1 MATTTLNTRIA
12 LKYDTL
18 TNWNASEFILKKG
31 EVAMCSLANSET
43 AEQSTPPAVLLKVGD
58 GDHKFRELPW
68 ASGLAADVYGWA
80 KAATKPSYTP
90 GEVGA
95 DSAGSAASALAS
107 AKAYTDQKIGAL
119 PAQAEYTLETGGTDG
134 SLVLK
139 KDGVAVGD
147 AAVVKGWATL
157 LAKAQ
162 KGVDDAAA
170 AAAAAQAA
178 QSTAD
183 GKYSKP
189 AGGIPKTDL
198 AEAVQTSLGKADT
211 ALQNHQT
218 VTLES
223 GTNNGTVKITVN
235 GTATDNV
242 AVKGLKSAAYTESSA
257 YATAAQGT
265 KADNAMPKAG
275 GAFTGAVTVQAPTA
289 EMNPATKQYVDTAIN
304 AVKQFEYQV
313 VTELPTAAQAT
324 MGKIYLKAHSHN
336 PSDGQPDSYD
346 EFITVQSGSTYKWER
361 IGNTDINLSEYVPI
375 TRKINKKA
383 LSSDITL
390 YPTDVGVTEAAF
402 PGLNKTGT
410 VTGVKINETTK
421 NPSSGVVDLGTV
433 LTDESKF
440 ATAAQGI
447 KADNAMPK
455 SGDTFTGPVSSKSY
469 YKSENE
475 DLRTSTTLSHIAVKV
490 DNGRTNSHTAYMN
503 GQINIKS
510 ASSSSEKT
518 IKIPDKAGTIALTSD
533 IHDGTLTIQ
542 KNGETVGTFTA
553 NQSSSVTANITVPTK
568 ASDVNAMPTSGGTFT
583 GNISVPKTITFTD
596 TTNPFIKMTTGGT
609 DFYFQSTSGQFGL
622 GPTWDKATHWDSNG
636 NVTFPTV
643 PKVGSSSLALK
654 TDLSGKQ
661 DKLTAGSNISIS
673 GNTISATV
681 PTVNNGKL
689 TIQKNGTDV
698 ATFTANQSTNATANI
713 TVPVKVSELTN
724 DSGFT
729 TNNGTVTQVKING
742 ATKSPNS
749 AGLVDLGTGFA
760 KTADLPIKSA
770 SLSGTTLYLTL

>member
-18 TNWNASEFILKKG
+18 TNWNAAEFILKKG
-31 EVAMCSLANSET
+31 EVAICALANSET

-58 GDHKFRELPW
+58 GVHKFRELPW

-90 GEVGA
+90 SEVGA

-107 AKAYTDQKIGAL
+107 AKAYTDQQIGAL
-119 PAQAEYTLETGGTDG
+119 PSQAEYTLETGAADG

-147 AAVVKGWATL
+147 DAVVKGWATL

-170 AAAAAQAA
+170 AAVAAQAA

-198 AEAVQTSLGKADT
+198 AQAVQTSLGKADT
-211 ALQNHQT
+211 ALQSHQK

-361 IGNTDINLSEYVPI
+361 IGNTDIDLSGYVPT
-375 TRKINKKA
+375 TRKINNKA
-383 LSSDITL
+383 LSSDINL
-390 YPTDVGVTEAAF
+390 GASDVGVTEAAF

-410 VTGVKINETTK
+410 VTAVKMNGTTK
-421 NPSSGVVDLGTV
+421 NPASGVVDLGTV
-433 LTDESKF
+433 I
-440 ATAAQGI
+440 TAHQ
-447 KADNAMPK
+447 
-455 SGDTFTGPVSSKSY
+455 
-469 YKSENE
+469 
-475 DLRTSTTLSHIAVKV
+475 
-490 DNGRTNSHTAYMN
+490 
-503 GQINIKS
+503 
-510 ASSSSEKT
+510 
-518 IKIPDKAGTIALTSD
+518 D
-533 IHDGTLTIQ
+533 I
-542 KNGETVGTFTA
+542 
-553 NQSSSVTANITVPTK
+553 
-568 ASDVNAMPTSGGTFT
+568 
-583 GNISVPKTITFTD
+583 
-596 TTNPFIKMTTGGT
+596 
-609 DFYFQSTSGQFGL
+609 
-622 GPTWDKATHWDSNG
+622 
-636 NVTFPTV
+636 
-643 PKVGSSSLALK
+643 
-654 TDLSGKQ
+654 SGKQ
-661 DKLTAGSNISIS
+661 DKLTADQLSAVNSGITADKVSTYDGYATTIAGKQDKLSTAQLGAVNSGITAAKVGTYDGYASKISTLESKPGLDKVGTVTNVSAGVGLKVTGTATVAPKVEIDDS
-673 GNTISATV
+673 VVFVFDCGSATV
-681 PTVNNGKL
+681 
-689 TIQKNGTDV
+689 
-698 ATFTANQSTNATANI
+698 NI
-713 TVPVKVSELTN
+713 
-724 DSGFT
+724 D
-729 TNNGTVTQVKING
+729 
-742 ATKSPNS
+742 
-749 AGLVDLGTGFA
+749 
-760 KTADLPIKSA
+760 
-770 SLSGTTLYLTL
+770 

>member
-31 EVAMCSLANSET
+31 EVAICSLANSET

-58 GDHKFRELPW
+58 GVHKFRELPW

-90 GEVGA
+90 SEVGA

-107 AKAYTDQKIGAL
+107 AKAYTDQQIGAL
-119 PAQAEYTLETGGTDG
+119 PSQAEYTLETGAADG

-147 AAVVKGWATL
+147 DAVVKGWATL

-198 AEAVQTSLGKADT
+198 AQAVQTSLGKADT
-211 ALQNHQT
+211 ALQSHQT

-361 IGNTDINLSEYVPI
+361 IGNTDIDLSGYVPT
-375 TRKINKKA
+375 TRKINNKA
-383 LSSDITL
+383 LSSDINL
-390 YPTDVGVTEAAF
+390 GASDVGVTEAAF

-410 VTGVKINETTK
+410 VTAVKMNGTTK
-421 NPSSGVVDLGTV
+421 NPASGVVDLGTV
-433 LTDESKF
+433 I
-440 ATAAQGI
+440 TAHQ
-447 KADNAMPK
+447 
-455 SGDTFTGPVSSKSY
+455 
-469 YKSENE
+469 
-475 DLRTSTTLSHIAVKV
+475 
-490 DNGRTNSHTAYMN
+490 
-503 GQINIKS
+503 
-510 ASSSSEKT
+510 
-518 IKIPDKAGTIALTSD
+518 D
-533 IHDGTLTIQ
+533 I
-542 KNGETVGTFTA
+542 
-553 NQSSSVTANITVPTK
+553 
-568 ASDVNAMPTSGGTFT
+568 
-583 GNISVPKTITFTD
+583 
-596 TTNPFIKMTTGGT
+596 
-609 DFYFQSTSGQFGL
+609 
-622 GPTWDKATHWDSNG
+622 
-636 NVTFPTV
+636 
-643 PKVGSSSLALK
+643 
-654 TDLSGKQ
+654 SGKQ
-661 DKLTAGSNISIS
+661 DKLTTDQLNAVNSGITAAKVSTYDGYATGKQDKLSTAQLNAVNSGITSGKVTTYDGYASKISTLESKPGLDKVGTVTSVSAGVGLKITGTAGVAPKVEIDEATVFVFDC
-673 GNTISATV
+673 GSATV
-681 PTVNNGKL
+681 
-689 TIQKNGTDV
+689 
-698 ATFTANQSTNATANI
+698 NI
-713 TVPVKVSELTN
+713 
-724 DSGFT
+724 G
-729 TNNGTVTQVKING
+729 
-742 ATKSPNS
+742 
-749 AGLVDLGTGFA
+749 
-760 KTADLPIKSA
+760 
-770 SLSGTTLYLTL
+770 

>member
-18 TNWNASEFILKKG
+18 TNWNAAEFILKKG
-31 EVAMCSLANSET
+31 EVAICSLANSET

-58 GDHKFRELPW
+58 GVHKFRELPW

-107 AKAYTDQKIGAL
+107 AKAYTDQQIGAL
-119 PAQAEYTLETGGTDG
+119 PAQAEYTLETGAADG

-361 IGNTDINLSEYVPI
+361 IGNTDIDLSGYVPT
-375 TRKINKKA
+375 TRKINNKA
-383 LSSDITL
+383 LSSDINL
-390 YPTDVGVTEAAF
+390 GASDVGVTEAAF

-410 VTGVKINETTK
+410 VTAIKMNGTTK
-421 NPSSGVVDLGTV
+421 NPASGVVDLGTV
-433 LTDESKF
+433 I
-440 ATAAQGI
+440 TAHQ
-447 KADNAMPK
+447 
-455 SGDTFTGPVSSKSY
+455 
-469 YKSENE
+469 
-475 DLRTSTTLSHIAVKV
+475 
-490 DNGRTNSHTAYMN
+490 
-503 GQINIKS
+503 
-510 ASSSSEKT
+510 
-518 IKIPDKAGTIALTSD
+518 D
-533 IHDGTLTIQ
+533 I
-542 KNGETVGTFTA
+542 
-553 NQSSSVTANITVPTK
+553 
-568 ASDVNAMPTSGGTFT
+568 
-583 GNISVPKTITFTD
+583 
-596 TTNPFIKMTTGGT
+596 
-609 DFYFQSTSGQFGL
+609 
-622 GPTWDKATHWDSNG
+622 
-636 NVTFPTV
+636 
-643 PKVGSSSLALK
+643 
-654 TDLSGKQ
+654 SGKQ
-661 DKLTAGSNISIS
+661 DKLTAEQLNAVNS
-673 GNTISATV
+673 GITEAKVSTYDGYATTIAGKQDKLSTAQLGAVNSGITAAKVGTYDGYADKITALEGKPGLDKVGTVTNVSAGVGLKVTGTATVAPKVEIDDSVVFVFDCGSATV
-681 PTVNNGKL
+681 
-689 TIQKNGTDV
+689 
-698 ATFTANQSTNATANI
+698 NI
-713 TVPVKVSELTN
+713 
-724 DSGFT
+724 D
-729 TNNGTVTQVKING
+729 
-742 ATKSPNS
+742 
-749 AGLVDLGTGFA
+749 
-760 KTADLPIKSA
+760 
-770 SLSGTTLYLTL
+770 

>member
-31 EVAMCSLANSET
+31 EVAICSLANSET

-80 KAATKPSYTP
+80 KAPTKPSYTP
-90 GEVGA
+90 SEVGA
-95 DSAGSAASALAS
+95 DASGSAADALDK
-107 AKAYTDQKIGAL
+107 AKKYTDEKIAAI
-119 PAQAEYTLETGGTDG
+119 PKAAEYTLETGSADG

-178 QSTAD
+178 QSTAE
-183 GKYSKP
+183 GRYLKP
-189 AGGIPKTDL
+189 EGGIPKTDL
-198 AEAVQTSLGKADT
+198 AQAVQTSLGKADT

-324 MGKIYLKAHSHN
+324 MGKIYLVAHSHN

-361 IGNTDINLSEYVPI
+361 IGNTDIDLSGYVPT
-375 TRKINKKA
+375 TRKINNKA
-383 LSSDITL
+383 LSSDINL
-390 YPTDVGVTEAAF
+390 GASDVGVTEAAF
-402 PGLNKTGT
+402 PGLKKTGT
-410 VTGVKINETTK
+410 ITGITMNGASKGT
-421 NPSSGVVDLGTV
+421 SGVVDLGTV
-433 LTDESKF
+433 I
-440 ATAAQGI
+440 TAHQ
-447 KADNAMPK
+447 
-455 SGDTFTGPVSSKSY
+455 
-469 YKSENE
+469 
-475 DLRTSTTLSHIAVKV
+475 
-490 DNGRTNSHTAYMN
+490 
-503 GQINIKS
+503 
-510 ASSSSEKT
+510 
-518 IKIPDKAGTIALTSD
+518 D
-533 IHDGTLTIQ
+533 I
-542 KNGETVGTFTA
+542 
-553 NQSSSVTANITVPTK
+553 
-568 ASDVNAMPTSGGTFT
+568 
-583 GNISVPKTITFTD
+583 
-596 TTNPFIKMTTGGT
+596 
-609 DFYFQSTSGQFGL
+609 
-622 GPTWDKATHWDSNG
+622 
-636 NVTFPTV
+636 
-643 PKVGSSSLALK
+643 
-654 TDLSGKQ
+654 SGKQ
-661 DKLTAGSNISIS
+661 DKLTAEQLNAVNS
-673 GNTISATV
+673 GITEAKVGTYDGYATTIAGKQDKLSTAQLGAVNSGITAAKVSTYDGYAGKITALEGKPGLDKVGTVTSVSAGVGLKITGTASVTPKVEIDEATVFVFDCGSATV
-681 PTVNNGKL
+681 
-689 TIQKNGTDV
+689 
-698 ATFTANQSTNATANI
+698 NI
-713 TVPVKVSELTN
+713 
-724 DSGFT
+724 G
-729 TNNGTVTQVKING
+729 
-742 ATKSPNS
+742 
-749 AGLVDLGTGFA
+749 
-760 KTADLPIKSA
+760 
-770 SLSGTTLYLTL
+770 

>member
-18 TNWNASEFILKKG
+18 TNWNAAEFILKKG
-31 EVAMCSLANSET
+31 EVAICSLANSET

-58 GDHKFRELPW
+58 GVHKFRELPW

-80 KAATKPSYTP
+80 KAATKPTYTAN
-90 GEVGA
+90 EVGA

-107 AKAYTDQKIGAL
+107 AKAYTDQQIGAL
-119 PAQAEYTLETGGTDG
+119 PAQAEYTLETGDTDG

-189 AGGIPKTDL
+189 DGGIPKTDL
-198 AEAVQTSLGKADT
+198 AQAVQTSLGKADT

-242 AVKGLKSAAYTESSA
+242 AVKGLKSAAYTDSSA

-289 EMNPATKQYVDTAIN
+289 EMHPATKQYVDTAIN

-324 MGKIYLKAHSHN
+324 MGKIYLKAHLHN

-346 EFITVQSGSTYKWER
+346 EFITVHSGSTYKWER
-361 IGNTDINLSEYVPI
+361 IGNTDIDLSGYVPT
-375 TRKINKKA
+375 TRKINNKA
-383 LSSDITL
+383 LSSDINL
-390 YPTDVGVTEAAF
+390 SAADVGVTEAAF

-410 VTGVKINETTK
+410 VTAVKMNGTTK
-421 NPSSGVVDLGTV
+421 NPASGVVDLGTV
-433 LTDESKF
+433 I
-440 ATAAQGI
+440 TAHQ
-447 KADNAMPK
+447 
-455 SGDTFTGPVSSKSY
+455 
-469 YKSENE
+469 
-475 DLRTSTTLSHIAVKV
+475 
-490 DNGRTNSHTAYMN
+490 
-503 GQINIKS
+503 
-510 ASSSSEKT
+510 
-518 IKIPDKAGTIALTSD
+518 D
-533 IHDGTLTIQ
+533 I
-542 KNGETVGTFTA
+542 
-553 NQSSSVTANITVPTK
+553 
-568 ASDVNAMPTSGGTFT
+568 
-583 GNISVPKTITFTD
+583 
-596 TTNPFIKMTTGGT
+596 
-609 DFYFQSTSGQFGL
+609 
-622 GPTWDKATHWDSNG
+622 
-636 NVTFPTV
+636 
-643 PKVGSSSLALK
+643 
-654 TDLSGKQ
+654 SGKQ
-661 DKLTAGSNISIS
+661 DKLTTDQLSAVNSGITEVKVSTYDGYATTIAGKQDKLSTAQLSAVNS
-673 GNTISATV
+673 GITSGKVTTYDGYASKITALEGKPGLDKVGTVTNVSAGVGLKVTGTATVAPKVEIDDSVVFVFDCGSATV
-681 PTVNNGKL
+681 
-689 TIQKNGTDV
+689 
-698 ATFTANQSTNATANI
+698 NI
-713 TVPVKVSELTN
+713 
-724 DSGFT
+724 D
-729 TNNGTVTQVKING
+729 
-742 ATKSPNS
+742 
-749 AGLVDLGTGFA
+749 
-760 KTADLPIKSA
+760 
-770 SLSGTTLYLTL
+770 

>member
-18 TNWNASEFILKKG
+18 TNWNAAEFILKKG
-31 EVAMCSLANSET
+31 EVAICSLANSET

-58 GDHKFRELPW
+58 GVHKFRELPW

-198 AEAVQTSLGKADT
+198 AAAVQTSLGKADT
-211 ALQNHQT
+211 ALQSHQT

-235 GTATDNV
+235 GKATDNV

-361 IGNTDINLSEYVPI
+361 IGNTDIDLSGYVPT
-375 TRKINKKA
+375 TRKINNKV
-383 LSSDITL
+383 LSSDINL
-390 YPTDVGVTEAAF
+390 GASDVGVTEAAF

-410 VTGVKINETTK
+410 VTAVKMNGTTK
-421 NPSSGVVDLGTV
+421 NPASGVVDLGTV
-433 LTDESKF
+433 I
-440 ATAAQGI
+440 TAHQ
-447 KADNAMPK
+447 
-455 SGDTFTGPVSSKSY
+455 
-469 YKSENE
+469 
-475 DLRTSTTLSHIAVKV
+475 
-490 DNGRTNSHTAYMN
+490 
-503 GQINIKS
+503 
-510 ASSSSEKT
+510 
-518 IKIPDKAGTIALTSD
+518 D
-533 IHDGTLTIQ
+533 I
-542 KNGETVGTFTA
+542 
-553 NQSSSVTANITVPTK
+553 
-568 ASDVNAMPTSGGTFT
+568 
-583 GNISVPKTITFTD
+583 
-596 TTNPFIKMTTGGT
+596 
-609 DFYFQSTSGQFGL
+609 
-622 GPTWDKATHWDSNG
+622 
-636 NVTFPTV
+636 
-643 PKVGSSSLALK
+643 
-654 TDLSGKQ
+654 SGKQ
-661 DKLTAGSNISIS
+661 DKLTTDQLNAVNSGITEAKVSTYDGYATTIAGKQDKLTTAQQNAVNSGITSGKVTTYDGYASKISTLESKPGLDKVGTVTNVSAGVGLKVTGTASVSPKVEIDNS
-673 GNTISATV
+673 VVFVFDCGSATV
-681 PTVNNGKL
+681 
-689 TIQKNGTDV
+689 
-698 ATFTANQSTNATANI
+698 NI
-713 TVPVKVSELTN
+713 
-724 DSGFT
+724 D
-729 TNNGTVTQVKING
+729 
-742 ATKSPNS
+742 
-749 AGLVDLGTGFA
+749 
-760 KTADLPIKSA
+760 
-770 SLSGTTLYLTL
+770 

>member
-18 TNWNASEFILKKG
+18 TNWNAAEFILKKG
-31 EVAMCSLANSET
+31 EVAICSLANSET

-58 GDHKFRELPW
+58 GVHKFRELPW

-107 AKAYTDQKIGAL
+107 AKAYTDQQIGAL
-119 PAQAEYTLETGGTDG
+119 PAQAEYTLETGDTDG

-324 MGKIYLKAHSHN
+324 MGKIYLVAHSHN

-361 IGNTDINLSEYVPI
+361 IGNTDIDLSGYVPT

-390 YPTDVGVTEAAF
+390 YPTDVGVTEEAF

-410 VTGVKINETTK
+410 VTAVTINGETK
-421 NPSSGVVDLGTV
+421 NPASGVVDLGTF
-433 LTDESKF
+433 LT
-440 ATAAQGI
+440 AQ
-447 KADNAMPK
+447 
-455 SGDTFTGPVSSKSY
+455 
-469 YKSENE
+469 
-475 DLRTSTTLSHIAVKV
+475 
-490 DNGRTNSHTAYMN
+490 
-503 GQINIKS
+503 
-510 ASSSSEKT
+510 
-518 IKIPDKAGTIALTSD
+518 D
-533 IHDGTLTIQ
+533 IT
-542 KNGETVGTFTA
+542 
-553 NQSSSVTANITVPTK
+553 
-568 ASDVNAMPTSGGTFT
+568 
-583 GNISVPKTITFTD
+583 
-596 TTNPFIKMTTGGT
+596 
-609 DFYFQSTSGQFGL
+609 
-622 GPTWDKATHWDSNG
+622 
-636 NVTFPTV
+636 
-643 PKVGSSSLALK
+643 
-654 TDLSGKQ
+654 GKQ
-661 DKLTAGSNISIS
+661 DKLNDTQLAAVNSGITATKVGTYDGYATTIAGKQDKLSTTQLGAVNS
-673 GNTISATV
+673 GITAAKVGTYDGYADKITALEGKPGLDKVGTVTNVSAGVGLKVTGTATVAPKVEIDDSVVFVFDCGSATV
-681 PTVNNGKL
+681 
-689 TIQKNGTDV
+689 
-698 ATFTANQSTNATANI
+698 NI
-713 TVPVKVSELTN
+713 
-724 DSGFT
+724 D
-729 TNNGTVTQVKING
+729 
-742 ATKSPNS
+742 
-749 AGLVDLGTGFA
+749 
-760 KTADLPIKSA
+760 
-770 SLSGTTLYLTL
+770 

>member
-18 TNWNASEFILKKG
+18 TNWNAAEFILKKG
-31 EVAMCSLANSET
+31 EVAICSLANSET

-58 GDHKFRELPW
+58 GVHKFRELPW

-107 AKAYTDQKIGAL
+107 AKAYTDQQIGAL
-119 PAQAEYTLETGGTDG
+119 PAQAEYTLETGDTDG

-346 EFITVQSGSTYKWER
+346 EFITVHSGSTYKWER
-361 IGNTDINLSEYVPI
+361 IGNTDIDLSGYVPT
-375 TRKINKKA
+375 TRKINNKA
-383 LSSDITL
+383 LSSDINL
-390 YPTDVGVTEAAF
+390 GASDVGVTEAAF

-410 VTGVKINETTK
+410 VTAVKMNGTTK
-421 NPSSGVVDLGTV
+421 NPASGVVDLGTV
-433 LTDESKF
+433 I
-440 ATAAQGI
+440 TAHQ
-447 KADNAMPK
+447 
-455 SGDTFTGPVSSKSY
+455 
-469 YKSENE
+469 
-475 DLRTSTTLSHIAVKV
+475 
-490 DNGRTNSHTAYMN
+490 
-503 GQINIKS
+503 
-510 ASSSSEKT
+510 
-518 IKIPDKAGTIALTSD
+518 D
-533 IHDGTLTIQ
+533 I
-542 KNGETVGTFTA
+542 
-553 NQSSSVTANITVPTK
+553 
-568 ASDVNAMPTSGGTFT
+568 
-583 GNISVPKTITFTD
+583 
-596 TTNPFIKMTTGGT
+596 
-609 DFYFQSTSGQFGL
+609 
-622 GPTWDKATHWDSNG
+622 
-636 NVTFPTV
+636 
-643 PKVGSSSLALK
+643 
-654 TDLSGKQ
+654 SGKQ
-661 DKLTAGSNISIS
+661 DKLTTDQLSAVNSGITEAKVSTYDGYATSKQDKLSTTQLGAVNSGITAAKVGTYDGYADKITALEGKPGLDKVGTVTNVSAGVGLKVTGTATVAPKVEIDDSVVFVFDC
-673 GNTISATV
+673 GSATV
-681 PTVNNGKL
+681 
-689 TIQKNGTDV
+689 
-698 ATFTANQSTNATANI
+698 NI
-713 TVPVKVSELTN
+713 
-724 DSGFT
+724 D
-729 TNNGTVTQVKING
+729 
-742 ATKSPNS
+742 
-749 AGLVDLGTGFA
+749 
-760 KTADLPIKSA
+760 
-770 SLSGTTLYLTL
+770 

>member
-31 EVAMCSLANSET
+31 EVAICSLANSET

-58 GDHKFRELPW
+58 GVHKFRELPW

-107 AKAYTDQKIGAL
+107 AKAYTDQQIGAL
-119 PAQAEYTLETGGTDG
+119 PAQAEYTLETGAADG

-198 AEAVQTSLGKADT
+198 AQAVQTSLGKADT

-361 IGNTDINLSEYVPI
+361 IGNTDIDLSGYVPT
-375 TRKINKKA
+375 TRKINNKA
-383 LSSDITL
+383 LSSDINL
-390 YPTDVGVTEAAF
+390 GASDVGVTEAAF

-410 VTGVKINETTK
+410 VTAVKMNGTTK
-421 NPSSGVVDLGTV
+421 NPASGVVDLGTV
-433 LTDESKF
+433 I
-440 ATAAQGI
+440 TAHQ
-447 KADNAMPK
+447 
-455 SGDTFTGPVSSKSY
+455 
-469 YKSENE
+469 
-475 DLRTSTTLSHIAVKV
+475 
-490 DNGRTNSHTAYMN
+490 
-503 GQINIKS
+503 
-510 ASSSSEKT
+510 
-518 IKIPDKAGTIALTSD
+518 D
-533 IHDGTLTIQ
+533 I
-542 KNGETVGTFTA
+542 
-553 NQSSSVTANITVPTK
+553 
-568 ASDVNAMPTSGGTFT
+568 
-583 GNISVPKTITFTD
+583 
-596 TTNPFIKMTTGGT
+596 
-609 DFYFQSTSGQFGL
+609 
-622 GPTWDKATHWDSNG
+622 
-636 NVTFPTV
+636 
-643 PKVGSSSLALK
+643 
-654 TDLSGKQ
+654 SGKQ
-661 DKLTAGSNISIS
+661 DKLTAEQLNAVNS
-673 GNTISATV
+673 GITEAKVSTYDGYATTIAGKQDKLSTAQLNAVNSGITAAKVGTYDGYADKITALEGKPGLDKVGTVTNVSAGVGLKVTGTATVAPKVEIDDSVVFVFDCGSATV
-681 PTVNNGKL
+681 
-689 TIQKNGTDV
+689 
-698 ATFTANQSTNATANI
+698 NI
-713 TVPVKVSELTN
+713 
-724 DSGFT
+724 D
-729 TNNGTVTQVKING
+729 
-742 ATKSPNS
+742 
-749 AGLVDLGTGFA
+749 
-760 KTADLPIKSA
+760 
-770 SLSGTTLYLTL
+770 

>member
-31 EVAMCSLANSET
+31 EVAICSLANSET

-58 GDHKFRELPW
+58 GVHKFRELPW

-80 KAATKPSYTP
+80 KEATKPSYTP

-95 DSAGSAASALAS
+95 DKAGSAATALAD
-107 AKAYTDQKIGAL
+107 AKKYTDQQIGAL
-119 PAQAEYTLETGGTDG
+119 PAQAEYTLETGAADG

-147 AAVVKGWATL
+147 PAVVKGWATL
-157 LAKAQ
+157 LATAQ

-178 QSTAD
+178 QSTAE

-189 AGGIPKTDL
+189 DGGIPKTDL
-198 AEAVQTSLGKADT
+198 AQAVQTSLGKADT
-211 ALQNHQT
+211 ALQSHQT

-289 EMNPATKQYVDTAIN
+289 EMHPATKQYVDTAIN

-361 IGNTDINLSEYVPI
+361 IGNTDIDLSGYVPT
-375 TRKINKKA
+375 TRKINNKA
-383 LSSDITL
+383 LSSDINL
-390 YPTDVGVTEAAF
+390 GASDVGVTEAAF

-410 VTGVKINETTK
+410 VTAVRINGETK
-421 NPSSGVVDLGTV
+421 NPASGVVDLGTF
-433 LTDESKF
+433 LT
-440 ATAAQGI
+440 AQ
-447 KADNAMPK
+447 
-455 SGDTFTGPVSSKSY
+455 
-469 YKSENE
+469 
-475 DLRTSTTLSHIAVKV
+475 
-490 DNGRTNSHTAYMN
+490 
-503 GQINIKS
+503 
-510 ASSSSEKT
+510 
-518 IKIPDKAGTIALTSD
+518 D
-533 IHDGTLTIQ
+533 IT
-542 KNGETVGTFTA
+542 
-553 NQSSSVTANITVPTK
+553 
-568 ASDVNAMPTSGGTFT
+568 
-583 GNISVPKTITFTD
+583 
-596 TTNPFIKMTTGGT
+596 
-609 DFYFQSTSGQFGL
+609 
-622 GPTWDKATHWDSNG
+622 
-636 NVTFPTV
+636 
-643 PKVGSSSLALK
+643 
-654 TDLSGKQ
+654 GKQ
-661 DKLTAGSNISIS
+661 DKLTAEQLNAVNSGITAAKVSTYDGYATTIAGKQDKLSTAQLGAVNSGITSGKVTTYDGYASKISTLESKPGLDKVGTVTSVSAGVGLKVTGTKNVAPVVEIDDS
-673 GNTISATV
+673 VVFVFDCGSATV
-681 PTVNNGKL
+681 
-689 TIQKNGTDV
+689 
-698 ATFTANQSTNATANI
+698 NI
-713 TVPVKVSELTN
+713 
-724 DSGFT
+724 D
-729 TNNGTVTQVKING
+729 
-742 ATKSPNS
+742 
-749 AGLVDLGTGFA
+749 
-760 KTADLPIKSA
+760 
-770 SLSGTTLYLTL
+770 

>member
-12 LKYDTL
+12 LKYDNL
-18 TNWNASEFILKKG
+18 TNWNAAEFILKKG
-31 EVAMCSLANSET
+31 EVAICSLENSET

-58 GDHKFRELPW
+58 GVHKFRELPW

-107 AKAYTDQKIGAL
+107 AKAYTDQQIGAL
-119 PAQAEYTLETGGTDG
+119 PAQAEYTLETGAADG

-147 AAVVKGWATL
+147 DAVVKGWATL

-162 KGVDDAAA
+162 KGIDDAAA

-178 QSTAD
+178 QSTAE

-189 AGGIPKTDL
+189 EGGIPKTDL
-198 AEAVQTSLGKADT
+198 AAAVQTSLGKADT
-211 ALQNHQT
+211 ALQSHQK

-361 IGNTDINLSEYVPI
+361 IGNTDIDLSGYVPT
-375 TRKINKKA
+375 TRKINNKA
-383 LSSDITL
+383 LSSDINL
-390 YPTDVGVTEAAF
+390 GASDVGVTEAAF

-410 VTGVKINETTK
+410 VTAVKMNGTTK
-421 NPSSGVVDLGTV
+421 NPASGVVDLGTV
-433 LTDESKF
+433 I
-440 ATAAQGI
+440 TAHQ
-447 KADNAMPK
+447 
-455 SGDTFTGPVSSKSY
+455 
-469 YKSENE
+469 
-475 DLRTSTTLSHIAVKV
+475 
-490 DNGRTNSHTAYMN
+490 
-503 GQINIKS
+503 
-510 ASSSSEKT
+510 
-518 IKIPDKAGTIALTSD
+518 D
-533 IHDGTLTIQ
+533 I
-542 KNGETVGTFTA
+542 
-553 NQSSSVTANITVPTK
+553 
-568 ASDVNAMPTSGGTFT
+568 
-583 GNISVPKTITFTD
+583 
-596 TTNPFIKMTTGGT
+596 
-609 DFYFQSTSGQFGL
+609 
-622 GPTWDKATHWDSNG
+622 
-636 NVTFPTV
+636 
-643 PKVGSSSLALK
+643 
-654 TDLSGKQ
+654 SGKQ
-661 DKLTAGSNISIS
+661 DKLTADQLSAVNSGITADKVSTYDGYATTIAGKQDKLSTAQLGAVNSGITAAKVGTYDGYASKISTLESKPGLDKVGTVTNVSAGVGLKVTGTATVAPKVEIDDS
-673 GNTISATV
+673 VVFVFDCGSATV
-681 PTVNNGKL
+681 
-689 TIQKNGTDV
+689 
-698 ATFTANQSTNATANI
+698 NI
-713 TVPVKVSELTN
+713 
-724 DSGFT
+724 D
-729 TNNGTVTQVKING
+729 
-742 ATKSPNS
+742 
-749 AGLVDLGTGFA
+749 
-760 KTADLPIKSA
+760 
-770 SLSGTTLYLTL
+770 

>member
-31 EVAMCSLANSET
+31 EVAICSLANSET

-58 GDHKFRELPW
+58 GVHKFRELPW

-107 AKAYTDQKIGAL
+107 AKAYTDQQIGAL
-119 PAQAEYTLETGGTDG
+119 PAQAEYTLETGAADG

-183 GKYSKP
+183 SKYFKP
-189 AGGIPKTDL
+189 EGGIPKTDL
-198 AEAVQTSLGKADT
+198 AQAVQTSLGKADT
-211 ALQNHQT
+211 ALQSHQT

-361 IGNTDINLSEYVPI
+361 IGNTDIDLSGYVPT
-375 TRKINKKA
+375 TRKINNKA
-383 LSSDITL
+383 LSSDINL
-390 YPTDVGVTEAAF
+390 SAADVGVTEAAF

-410 VTGVKINETTK
+410 VTAIKMNGTTK
-421 NPSSGVVDLGTV
+421 NPASGVVDLGTV
-433 LTDESKF
+433 I
-440 ATAAQGI
+440 TAHQ
-447 KADNAMPK
+447 
-455 SGDTFTGPVSSKSY
+455 
-469 YKSENE
+469 
-475 DLRTSTTLSHIAVKV
+475 
-490 DNGRTNSHTAYMN
+490 
-503 GQINIKS
+503 
-510 ASSSSEKT
+510 
-518 IKIPDKAGTIALTSD
+518 D
-533 IHDGTLTIQ
+533 IT
-542 KNGETVGTFTA
+542 
-553 NQSSSVTANITVPTK
+553 
-568 ASDVNAMPTSGGTFT
+568 
-583 GNISVPKTITFTD
+583 
-596 TTNPFIKMTTGGT
+596 
-609 DFYFQSTSGQFGL
+609 
-622 GPTWDKATHWDSNG
+622 
-636 NVTFPTV
+636 
-643 PKVGSSSLALK
+643 
-654 TDLSGKQ
+654 GKQ
-661 DKLTAGSNISIS
+661 DKLNDTQLAAVNSGITEAKVSTYDGYATTIAGKQDKLSTAQLGAVNS
-673 GNTISATV
+673 GITAAKVGTYDGYASKITALEGKPGLDKVGTVTNVSAGVGLKVTGTAAVAPKVEIDDSVVFVFDCGSATV
-681 PTVNNGKL
+681 
-689 TIQKNGTDV
+689 
-698 ATFTANQSTNATANI
+698 NI
-713 TVPVKVSELTN
+713 
-724 DSGFT
+724 D
-729 TNNGTVTQVKING
+729 
-742 ATKSPNS
+742 
-749 AGLVDLGTGFA
+749 
-760 KTADLPIKSA
+760 
-770 SLSGTTLYLTL
+770 

>member
-18 TNWNASEFILKKG
+18 TNWNAAEFILKKG
-31 EVAMCSLANSET
+31 EVAICSLANSET

-58 GDHKFRELPW
+58 GVHKFRELPW

-80 KAATKPSYTP
+80 KAATKPTYTAN
-90 GEVGA
+90 EVGA

-107 AKAYTDQKIGAL
+107 AKAYTDQQIGAL
-119 PAQAEYTLETGGTDG
+119 PAQAEYTLETGDTDG

-211 ALQNHQT
+211 ALQSHQT

-324 MGKIYLKAHSHN
+324 MGKIYLVAHSHN
-336 PSDGQPDSYD
+336 PSDGKPDSYD

-361 IGNTDINLSEYVPI
+361 IGNTDIDLSGYVPT
-375 TRKINKKA
+375 TRKINNKA
-383 LSSDITL
+383 LSSDINL
-390 YPTDVGVTEAAF
+390 GASDVGVTEAAF

-410 VTGVKINETTK
+410 VTAVKMNGTTK
-421 NPSSGVVDLGTV
+421 NPASGVVDLGTV
-433 LTDESKF
+433 I
-440 ATAAQGI
+440 TAHQ
-447 KADNAMPK
+447 
-455 SGDTFTGPVSSKSY
+455 
-469 YKSENE
+469 
-475 DLRTSTTLSHIAVKV
+475 
-490 DNGRTNSHTAYMN
+490 
-503 GQINIKS
+503 
-510 ASSSSEKT
+510 
-518 IKIPDKAGTIALTSD
+518 D
-533 IHDGTLTIQ
+533 I
-542 KNGETVGTFTA
+542 
-553 NQSSSVTANITVPTK
+553 
-568 ASDVNAMPTSGGTFT
+568 
-583 GNISVPKTITFTD
+583 
-596 TTNPFIKMTTGGT
+596 
-609 DFYFQSTSGQFGL
+609 
-622 GPTWDKATHWDSNG
+622 
-636 NVTFPTV
+636 
-643 PKVGSSSLALK
+643 
-654 TDLSGKQ
+654 SGKQ
-661 DKLTAGSNISIS
+661 DKLSDTQLNAVNSGITADKVSTYDGYATTIAGKQDKLSTAQLNAVNS
-673 GNTISATV
+673 GITAAKVGTYDGYADKITALEGKPGLDKVGTVTNVSAGVGLKVTGTATVAPKVEIDDSVVFVFDCGSATV
-681 PTVNNGKL
+681 
-689 TIQKNGTDV
+689 
-698 ATFTANQSTNATANI
+698 NI
-713 TVPVKVSELTN
+713 
-724 DSGFT
+724 D
-729 TNNGTVTQVKING
+729 
-742 ATKSPNS
+742 
-749 AGLVDLGTGFA
+749 
-760 KTADLPIKSA
+760 
-770 SLSGTTLYLTL
+770 

>member
-31 EVAMCSLANSET
+31 EVAICSLANSET

-58 GDHKFRELPW
+58 GVHKFRELPW
-68 ASGLAADVYGWA
+68 ASGLAADVYEWA

-107 AKAYTDQKIGAL
+107 AKAYTDQQIGAL
-119 PAQAEYTLETGGTDG
+119 PSQAEYTLETGAADG

-147 AAVVKGWATL
+147 DAVVKGWATL

-242 AVKGLKSAAYTESSA
+242 AVTGLKSAAYTESSA

-324 MGKIYLKAHSHN
+324 MGKIYLVAHSHN

-361 IGNTDINLSEYVPI
+361 IGNTDIDLSGYVPT
-375 TRKINKKA
+375 TRKVNNKA

-390 YPTDVGVTEAAF
+390 YPSDVGVTEAAF

-410 VTGVKINETTK
+410 VTAVKMNGTTK
-421 NPSSGVVDLGTV
+421 NPASGVVDLGTV
-433 LTDESKF
+433 I
-440 ATAAQGI
+440 TAHQ
-447 KADNAMPK
+447 
-455 SGDTFTGPVSSKSY
+455 
-469 YKSENE
+469 
-475 DLRTSTTLSHIAVKV
+475 
-490 DNGRTNSHTAYMN
+490 
-503 GQINIKS
+503 
-510 ASSSSEKT
+510 
-518 IKIPDKAGTIALTSD
+518 D
-533 IHDGTLTIQ
+533 I
-542 KNGETVGTFTA
+542 
-553 NQSSSVTANITVPTK
+553 
-568 ASDVNAMPTSGGTFT
+568 
-583 GNISVPKTITFTD
+583 
-596 TTNPFIKMTTGGT
+596 
-609 DFYFQSTSGQFGL
+609 
-622 GPTWDKATHWDSNG
+622 
-636 NVTFPTV
+636 
-643 PKVGSSSLALK
+643 
-654 TDLSGKQ
+654 SGKQ
-661 DKLTAGSNISIS
+661 DKLTTDQLSAVNSGITEAKVSTYDGYATSKQDKLSTAQLGAVNSGITAAKVGTYDGYADKITALEGKPGLDKVGTVTNVSAGVGLKVTGTATVAPKVEIDDSVVFVFDC
-673 GNTISATV
+673 GSATV
-681 PTVNNGKL
+681 
-689 TIQKNGTDV
+689 
-698 ATFTANQSTNATANI
+698 NI
-713 TVPVKVSELTN
+713 
-724 DSGFT
+724 D
-729 TNNGTVTQVKING
+729 
-742 ATKSPNS
+742 
-749 AGLVDLGTGFA
+749 
-760 KTADLPIKSA
+760 
-770 SLSGTTLYLTL
+770 

>member
-18 TNWNASEFILKKG
+18 TNWNAAEFILKKG
-31 EVAMCSLANSET
+31 EVAICALANSET

-58 GDHKFRELPW
+58 GVHKFRELPW

-90 GEVGA
+90 SEVGA

-107 AKAYTDQKIGAL
+107 AKAYTDQQIGAL
-119 PAQAEYTLETGGTDG
+119 PSQAEYTLETGAADG

-147 AAVVKGWATL
+147 DAVVKGWATL

-198 AEAVQTSLGKADT
+198 AQAVQTSLGKADT
-211 ALQNHQT
+211 ALQSHQT

-242 AVKGLKSAAYTESSA
+242 AVQGLKSAAYTESSA

-361 IGNTDINLSEYVPI
+361 IGNTDIDLSGYVPT
-375 TRKINKKA
+375 TRKINNKA
-383 LSSDITL
+383 LSSDINL
-390 YPTDVGVTEAAF
+390 GASDVGVTEEAF

-410 VTGVKINETTK
+410 VTAVKINGATK
-421 NPSSGVVDLGTV
+421 NPASGVVDLGTFLTAQDISGLQEK
-433 LTDESKF
+433 LTDDQLNAVNSGITADKVSTYDGY
-440 ATAAQGI
+440 AT
-447 KADNAMPK
+447 
-455 SGDTFTGPVSSKSY
+455 
-469 YKSENE
+469 
-475 DLRTSTTLSHIAVKV
+475 
-490 DNGRTNSHTAYMN
+490 
-503 GQINIKS
+503 
-510 ASSSSEKT
+510 
-518 IKIPDKAGTIALTSD
+518 TIA
-533 IHDGTLTIQ
+533 
-542 KNGETVGTFTA
+542 
-553 NQSSSVTANITVPTK
+553 
-568 ASDVNAMPTSGGTFT
+568 
-583 GNISVPKTITFTD
+583 
-596 TTNPFIKMTTGGT
+596 
-609 DFYFQSTSGQFGL
+609 
-622 GPTWDKATHWDSNG
+622 
-636 NVTFPTV
+636 
-643 PKVGSSSLALK
+643 
-654 TDLSGKQ
+654 GKQ
-661 DKLTAGSNISIS
+661 DKLSTAQLGAVNSGITAAKVGTYDGYASKISTLESKPGLDKVGTVTNVSAGVGLKVTGTATVAPKVEIDDS
-673 GNTISATV
+673 VVFVFDCGSATV
-681 PTVNNGKL
+681 
-689 TIQKNGTDV
+689 
-698 ATFTANQSTNATANI
+698 NI
-713 TVPVKVSELTN
+713 
-724 DSGFT
+724 D
-729 TNNGTVTQVKING
+729 
-742 ATKSPNS
+742 
-749 AGLVDLGTGFA
+749 
-760 KTADLPIKSA
+760 
-770 SLSGTTLYLTL
+770 

>member
-18 TNWNASEFILKKG
+18 ANWNASEFILKKG
-31 EVAMCSLANSET
+31 EVAICSLATGET

-58 GDHKFRELPW
+58 GVHKFRELPW

-80 KAATKPSYTP
+80 KAATKPTYTAN
-90 GEVGA
+90 EVGA

-107 AKAYTDQKIGAL
+107 AKAYTDQQIGAI
-119 PAQAEYTLETGGTDG
+119 PAQAEYTLETGAADG

-147 AAVVKGWATL
+147 DAVVKGWATL

-162 KGVDDAAA
+162 KGVDDAASA
-170 AAAAAQAA
+170 LAAAQAA

-198 AEAVQTSLGKADT
+198 AAAVQTSLGKADT
-211 ALQNHQT
+211 ALQSHQK

-361 IGNTDINLSEYVPI
+361 IGNTDIDLSGYVPT
-375 TRKINKKA
+375 TRKINNKA
-383 LSSDITL
+383 LSSDINL
-390 YPTDVGVTEAAF
+390 GASDVGVTEAAF

-410 VTGVKINETTK
+410 VTAVKMNGTTK
-421 NPSSGVVDLGTV
+421 NPASGVVDLGTV
-433 LTDESKF
+433 I
-440 ATAAQGI
+440 TAHQ
-447 KADNAMPK
+447 
-455 SGDTFTGPVSSKSY
+455 
-469 YKSENE
+469 
-475 DLRTSTTLSHIAVKV
+475 
-490 DNGRTNSHTAYMN
+490 
-503 GQINIKS
+503 
-510 ASSSSEKT
+510 
-518 IKIPDKAGTIALTSD
+518 D
-533 IHDGTLTIQ
+533 I
-542 KNGETVGTFTA
+542 
-553 NQSSSVTANITVPTK
+553 
-568 ASDVNAMPTSGGTFT
+568 
-583 GNISVPKTITFTD
+583 
-596 TTNPFIKMTTGGT
+596 
-609 DFYFQSTSGQFGL
+609 
-622 GPTWDKATHWDSNG
+622 
-636 NVTFPTV
+636 
-643 PKVGSSSLALK
+643 
-654 TDLSGKQ
+654 SGKQ
-661 DKLTAGSNISIS
+661 DKLSDTQLNAVNSGITADKVSTYDSYATTIAGKQDKLSTAQLNAVNS
-673 GNTISATV
+673 GITAAKVGTYDGYADKITALESKPGLDKVGTVTNVSAGVGLKVTGTASVSPKVEIDDSVVFVFDCGSATV
-681 PTVNNGKL
+681 
-689 TIQKNGTDV
+689 
-698 ATFTANQSTNATANI
+698 NI
-713 TVPVKVSELTN
+713 
-724 DSGFT
+724 D
-729 TNNGTVTQVKING
+729 
-742 ATKSPNS
+742 
-749 AGLVDLGTGFA
+749 
-760 KTADLPIKSA
+760 
-770 SLSGTTLYLTL
+770 

>member
-31 EVAMCSLANSET
+31 EVAICSLANSET

-80 KAATKPSYTP
+80 KAPTKPSYTP
-90 GEVGA
+90 SEVGA
-95 DSAGSAASALAS
+95 DKAGSAATAEAN
-107 AKAYTDQKIGAL
+107 AKAYTDQKFGEI
-119 PAQAEYTLETGGTDG
+119 PAQAEYTLETGDTDG

-147 AAVVKGWATL
+147 AAVVQGWATL

-183 GKYSKP
+183 SKYLKP
-189 AGGIPKTDL
+189 EGGIPKTDL
-198 AEAVQTSLGKADT
+198 AQAVQTSLGKADT

-361 IGNTDINLSEYVPI
+361 IGNTDIDLSGYVPT
-375 TRKINKKA
+375 TRKINNKA
-383 LSSDITL
+383 LSSDINL
-390 YPTDVGVTEAAF
+390 GASDVGVTEAAF

-410 VTGVKINETTK
+410 ITGITMNGASKGT
-421 NPSSGVVDLGTV
+421 SGVVDLGTV
-433 LTDESKF
+433 I
-440 ATAAQGI
+440 TAHQ
-447 KADNAMPK
+447 
-455 SGDTFTGPVSSKSY
+455 
-469 YKSENE
+469 
-475 DLRTSTTLSHIAVKV
+475 
-490 DNGRTNSHTAYMN
+490 
-503 GQINIKS
+503 
-510 ASSSSEKT
+510 
-518 IKIPDKAGTIALTSD
+518 D
-533 IHDGTLTIQ
+533 I
-542 KNGETVGTFTA
+542 
-553 NQSSSVTANITVPTK
+553 
-568 ASDVNAMPTSGGTFT
+568 
-583 GNISVPKTITFTD
+583 
-596 TTNPFIKMTTGGT
+596 
-609 DFYFQSTSGQFGL
+609 
-622 GPTWDKATHWDSNG
+622 
-636 NVTFPTV
+636 
-643 PKVGSSSLALK
+643 
-654 TDLSGKQ
+654 SGKQ
-661 DKLTAGSNISIS
+661 DKLTAEQLNAVNS
-673 GNTISATV
+673 GITEAKVSTYDGYATSKQDKLSTAQLGAVNSGITAAKVGTYDGYAGKITALEGKPGLDKVGTVTSVSAGVGLKITGTKSVTPTVEIDEATVFVFDCGSATV
-681 PTVNNGKL
+681 
-689 TIQKNGTDV
+689 
-698 ATFTANQSTNATANI
+698 NI
-713 TVPVKVSELTN
+713 
-724 DSGFT
+724 G
-729 TNNGTVTQVKING
+729 
-742 ATKSPNS
+742 
-749 AGLVDLGTGFA
+749 
-760 KTADLPIKSA
+760 
-770 SLSGTTLYLTL
+770 

>member
-12 LKYDTL
+12 LKYDNL
-18 TNWNASEFILKKG
+18 TNWNAAEFILKKG
-31 EVAMCSLANSET
+31 EVAICSLENSET

-58 GDHKFRELPW
+58 GVHKFRELPW

-107 AKAYTDQKIGAL
+107 AKAYTDQQIGAL
-119 PAQAEYTLETGGTDG
+119 PAQAEYTLETGAADG

-147 AAVVKGWATL
+147 DAVVKGWATL

-162 KGVDDAAA
+162 KGIDDAAA

-178 QSTAD
+178 QSTAE

-189 AGGIPKTDL
+189 EGGIPKTDL
-198 AEAVQTSLGKADT
+198 AAAVQTSLGKADT
-211 ALQNHQT
+211 ALQSHQK

-257 YATAAQGT
+257 YATATQGT

-304 AVKQFEYQV
+304 AVKQFEYRV

-361 IGNTDINLSEYVPI
+361 IGNTDIDLSGYVPT
-375 TRKINKKA
+375 TRKINNKA
-383 LSSDITL
+383 LSSDINL
-390 YPTDVGVTEAAF
+390 GASDVGVTEAAF

-410 VTGVKINETTK
+410 VTAVKMNGTTK
-421 NPSSGVVDLGTV
+421 NPASGVVDLGTV
-433 LTDESKF
+433 ITAHQDISGLQEKLTTDQLSAVNSGITADKVGTYDGYATSKQNKLST
-440 ATAAQGI
+440 AQLDAVNSGITAA
-447 KADNAMPK
+447 K
-455 SGDTFTGPVSSKSY
+455 
-469 YKSENE
+469 
-475 DLRTSTTLSHIAVKV
+475 
-490 DNGRTNSHTAYMN
+490 
-503 GQINIKS
+503 
-510 ASSSSEKT
+510 
-518 IKIPDKAGTIALTSD
+518 
-533 IHDGTLTIQ
+533 
-542 KNGETVGTFTA
+542 VGTYDGYADKITA
-553 NQSSSVTANITVPTK
+553 LEGKPGLDKVGTVTSVSAGAGLKV
-568 ASDVNAMPTSGGTFT
+568 T
-583 GNISVPKTITFTD
+583 GNK
-596 TTNPFIKMTTGGT
+596 
-609 DFYFQSTSGQFGL
+609 
-622 GPTWDKATHWDSNG
+622 
-636 NVTFPTV
+636 NVAPTV
-643 PKVGSSSLALK
+643 EIDDSVVFVFDCG
-654 TDLSGKQ
+654 
-661 DKLTAGSNISIS
+661 
-673 GNTISATV
+673 SATV
-681 PTVNNGKL
+681 
-689 TIQKNGTDV
+689 
-698 ATFTANQSTNATANI
+698 NI
-713 TVPVKVSELTN
+713 
-724 DSGFT
+724 D
-729 TNNGTVTQVKING
+729 
-742 ATKSPNS
+742 
-749 AGLVDLGTGFA
+749 
-760 KTADLPIKSA
+760 
-770 SLSGTTLYLTL
+770 

>member
-31 EVAMCSLANSET
+31 EVAICSLANSET

-58 GDHKFRELPW
+58 GVHKFRELPW

-80 KAATKPSYTP
+80 KAATKPTYTAN
-90 GEVGA
+90 EVGA

-107 AKAYTDQKIGAL
+107 AKAYTDQQIGAL
-119 PAQAEYTLETGGTDG
+119 PAQAEYTLETGDTDG

-162 KGVDDAAA
+162 KGVDDAAS

-198 AEAVQTSLGKADT
+198 ADAVQTSLGKADT
-211 ALQNHQT
+211 ALQSHQT

-313 VTELPTAAQAT
+313 VAELPAAAQAT

-346 EFITVQSGSTYKWER
+346 EFITVLSGSTYKWER
-361 IGNTDINLSEYVPI
+361 IGNTDIDLSGYVPT
-375 TRKINKKA
+375 TRKINNKA
-383 LSSDITL
+383 LSSDINL
-390 YPTDVGVTEAAF
+390 GASDVGVTEAAF

-410 VTGVKINETTK
+410 VTAVKMNGTTK
-421 NPSSGVVDLGTV
+421 NPASGVVDLGTV
-433 LTDESKF
+433 I
-440 ATAAQGI
+440 TAHQ
-447 KADNAMPK
+447 
-455 SGDTFTGPVSSKSY
+455 
-469 YKSENE
+469 
-475 DLRTSTTLSHIAVKV
+475 
-490 DNGRTNSHTAYMN
+490 
-503 GQINIKS
+503 
-510 ASSSSEKT
+510 
-518 IKIPDKAGTIALTSD
+518 D
-533 IHDGTLTIQ
+533 I
-542 KNGETVGTFTA
+542 
-553 NQSSSVTANITVPTK
+553 
-568 ASDVNAMPTSGGTFT
+568 
-583 GNISVPKTITFTD
+583 
-596 TTNPFIKMTTGGT
+596 
-609 DFYFQSTSGQFGL
+609 
-622 GPTWDKATHWDSNG
+622 
-636 NVTFPTV
+636 
-643 PKVGSSSLALK
+643 
-654 TDLSGKQ
+654 SGKQ
-661 DKLTAGSNISIS
+661 DKLTTDQLNAVNSGITAAKVSTYDGYATGKQDKLSTAQLNAVNSGITSGKVTTYDGYASKISTLESKPGLDKVGTVTNVSAGVGLKVTGTAAVAPKVEIDNSVVFVFDC
-673 GNTISATV
+673 GSATV
-681 PTVNNGKL
+681 
-689 TIQKNGTDV
+689 
-698 ATFTANQSTNATANI
+698 NI
-713 TVPVKVSELTN
+713 
-724 DSGFT
+724 D
-729 TNNGTVTQVKING
+729 
-742 ATKSPNS
+742 
-749 AGLVDLGTGFA
+749 
-760 KTADLPIKSA
+760 
-770 SLSGTTLYLTL
+770 